1 MKLFVADTQ
10 FVIASNQVVT
20 VFHLTDMVADIIS
33 KYIYIYTELG
43 QILHLGFPGCSD
55 DKEYACDEGDQGSI
69 PGLGR
74 SPGEGDPLEK

>member
-1 MKLFVADTQ
+1 
-10 FVIASNQVVT
+10 
-20 VFHLTDMVADIIS
+20 MVADIIS
-33 KYIYIYTELG
+33 KYIYTELG